1 MKLYTTTL
9 APNPRRVRIFMEE
22 KGIEIPVQE
31 ISIMEGEHKEEE
43 YKKIS
48 PSSKVPA
55 LELDDGTVITESM
68 AICRYL
74 ELLHPEPALFGS
86 SKVKQAKIEMES
98 RRIELELMLPIASA
112 FRHTHPAAA
121 ALENP
126 QIEEYGIAQRENAI
140 NRLNLLDE
148 ELGEQKFIAGDDYSV
163 ADITA
168 LCAIDFGG
176 LAQIEVP
183 SSLVN
188 LSRWLENMRS
198 RPSSAQ
204 Q

>member
-31 ISIMEGEHKEEE
+31 ISIMEGEHKQEE

-48 PSSKVPA
+48 SSSKVPA

-86 SKVKQAKIEMES
+86 SKVEQAKIEMES

-140 NRLNLLDE
+140 NRLNLLDK

-188 LSRWLENMRS
+188 LSRWLEDMRS

>member
-31 ISIMEGEHKEEE
+31 ISIMEGEHKQEE

-55 LELDDGTVITESM
+55 LELDDGTIITESM

-86 SKVKQAKIEMES
+86 SKVEQAKIEMES

>member
-31 ISIMEGEHKEEE
+31 ISIMEGEHKQEE

-86 SKVKQAKIEMES
+86 SKVEQAKIEMES

>member
-22 KGIEIPVQE
+22 KGIEMPVQE
-31 ISIMEGEHKEEE
+31 ISIMEGEHKQEE

-86 SKVKQAKIEMES
+86 SKVEQAKIEMES

-140 NRLNLLDE
+140 NRLNLLDK

-188 LSRWLENMRS
+188 LSRWLEDMRS

>member
-22 KGIEIPVQE
+22 KGIEMPVQE
-31 ISIMEGEHKEEE
+31 ISIMEGEHKQEE

-86 SKVKQAKIEMES
+86 SKVEQAKIEMES

>member
-31 ISIMEGEHKEEE
+31 ISIMEGEHKQEE

-48 PSSKVPA
+48 SSSKVPA

-86 SKVKQAKIEMES
+86 SKVEQAKIEMES

-148 ELGEQKFIAGDDYSV
+148 ELVEQKFIAGDDYSV

>member
-31 ISIMEGEHKEEE
+31 ISIMEGEHKQEE

-86 SKVKQAKIEMES
+86 SKVEQAKIEMES

-148 ELGEQKFIAGDDYSV
+148 ELGEQKFIAGDDYSI

>member
-1 MKLYTTTL
+1 MKLDTTTL

-31 ISIMEGEHKEEE
+31 ISIMEGEHKQEE

-48 PSSKVPA
+48 SSSKVPA

-86 SKVKQAKIEMES
+86 SKVEQAKIEMES

>member
-31 ISIMEGEHKEEE
+31 ISIMEGEHKQEE

-68 AICRYL
+68 AICKYL

-86 SKVKQAKIEMES
+86 SKVEQAKIEMES

>member
-31 ISIMEGEHKEEE
+31 ISIMEGEHKQEE

-86 SKVKQAKIEMES
+86 SKVEQAKIEMES

-140 NRLNLLDE
+140 NL
-148 ELGEQKFIAGDDYSV
+148 
-163 ADITA
+163 
-168 LCAIDFGG
+168 
-176 LAQIEVP
+176 
-183 SSLVN
+183 SLIHI
-188 LSRWLENMRS
+188 
-198 RPSSAQ
+198 
-204 Q
+204 

>member
-31 ISIMEGEHKEEE
+31 ISIMEGEHKQEE

-86 SKVKQAKIEMES
+86 SKVEQAKIEMES

-140 NRLNLLDE
+140 NRLDLLDE